1 MRMITKKKIFRET
14 KQRQMLL
21 ELIKGT
27 SGHLNAEEI
36 YKKLKRKFK
45 RLSLGTVY
53 RNLRILRD
61 RGLIWELDFGKGL
74 SRFDGIVHPHY
85 HFICNSCQK
94 VFNIRIPAI
103 KELDYKVRELTGF
116 QVDHH
121 RLEFFGLCD
130 ICKKRLRKKK

>member
-1 MRMITKKKIFRET
+1 MITDKEKYRDT
-14 KQRQMLL
+14 KQRKEILDL
-21 ELIKGT
+21 FKGKT
-27 SGHLNAEEI
+27 DHLTAEYI
-36 YKKLKRKFK
+36 YKRLRKKFR

-53 RNLRILRD
+53 RNLKILKER
-61 RGLIWELDFGKGL
+61 RLVWELDFGGGI
-74 SRFDGIVHPHY
+74 SYFDGLTSPHY

-116 QVDHH
+116 VVDHH

-130 ICKKRLRKKK
+130 TCKRKKRR